1 VLVLIVVV
9 DFEAG
14 EVTVDVN
21 VDFVGEATRPVVTF
35 EFKNAADDVS
45 LMGLLD
51 DESDMNRGGLVRLLG
66 GEAER
71 LVLGSLS
78 A

>member
-1 VLVLIVVV
+1 MVRFHTGVLEVV
-9 DFEAG
+9 DCLSFEG
-14 EVTVDVN
+14 EVAVDVN

-35 EFKNAADDVS
+35 EFKNTADEVS

-51 DESDMNRGGLVRLLG
+51 DESEMNRGWTCTSLG
-66 GEAER
+66 P
-71 LVLGSLS
+71 LS